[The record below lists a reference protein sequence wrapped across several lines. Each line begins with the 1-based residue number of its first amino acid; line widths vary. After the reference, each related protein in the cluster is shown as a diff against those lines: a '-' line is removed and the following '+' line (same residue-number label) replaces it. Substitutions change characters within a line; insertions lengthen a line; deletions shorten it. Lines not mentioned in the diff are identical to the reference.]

1 MISSRLRPPSIEA
14 LREAVHRC
22 PASKFSKGAIRSD
35 FTFPKCT
42 SCRYQSATRN
52 CPPLAVTALSVAAQ
66 AQEDWQIDPKDSV
79 ATLSLGEGV
88 NTLQIGLTR
97 VTGYVEF
104 RSERAL
110 RIPWTIQRFSGTTY
124 ATRDSFCRSR
134 PWSNLGEGGHGQLT
148 KGAPDEKSFTMSRAG
163 EMCINWELKSKG
175 KIRPRSELTTIAG
188 LEQT

>member
-79 ATLSLGEGV
+79 ATLSVGEGV

-104 RSERAL
+104 RS
-110 RIPWTIQRFSGTTY
+110 SGRY
-124 ATRDSFCRSR
+124 EF
-134 PWSNLGEGGHGQLT
+134 LGLYNGSPAQLMLLETAFAEVGHGAISV
-148 KGAPDEKSFTMSRAG
+148 KAG
-163 EMCINWELKSKG
+163 TDN
-175 KIRPRSELTTIAG
+175 
-188 LEQT
+188 

>member
-35 FTFPKCT
+35 FTFPKCN
-42 SCRYQSATRN
+42 SCRYQSAARN

-66 AQEDWQIDPKDSV
+66 AQEDWQVDPKDSV

-104 RSERAL
+104 RSSGRYEFPGLYNGSPAQLMLLECPVSNASLQCLTLRAIERADAVHMKGWGLWL
-110 RIPWTIQRFSGTTY
+110 RRRI
-124 ATRDSFCRSR
+124 
-134 PWSNLGEGGHGQLT
+134 
-148 KGAPDEKSFTMSRAG
+148 
-163 EMCINWELKSKG
+163 
-175 KIRPRSELTTIAG
+175 
-188 LEQT
+188 